1 MKSNK
6 PKIRIALTGNPN
18 SGKTTLFNALTGS
31 RQHVGNYPGI
41 TVEKKE
47 GFVESPEHVLH
58 FVDLPGTYSLTAYS
72 QEELVARNY
81 IIIEKPDLVVDV
93 VNAASLERNLYLAL
107 QILELGAPLILALNM
122 MDEVRKKGI
131 TLNTELLEQRM
142 GCRVVETVARQ
153 GKGKQELIGTI
164 ISLKSR
170 KDELKAPVEI
180 SYGPDL
186 DPVLNDMVA
195 VIKESGFMTKTY
207 PARWI
212 ALKYLE
218 SDEEI
223 ISEGRRKSREISR
236 KLEDAAREVA
246 EHCLKTLKTYPE
258 AIIADYRYGFISS
271 LLKDVV
277 TRDQQRQRIEMSDYV
292 DRFLTHRMFGPLF
305 MIFVLYMV
313 YNLTFMVGDI
323 PLSLI
328 EDFFGWMGD
337 VVRGLMPDGL
347 LQSLLA
353 SGIIDGVGAV
363 LSFVPLLMIIFFCI
377 AFLEDSGYMAR
388 VAYMLDRVFSY
399 FGLHGCSIMPFIVSG
414 GIAGGCAV
422 PGIMAART
430 LRSPREKLAT
440 ILTAP
445 FMTCGA
451 KLPVFLLLAAVF
463 FPANQALAL
472 FMITVLAWAS
482 ALLVSKFL
490 RSTIIRGPATP
501 FVMELPPYRLP
512 TLRGL
517 LIHTWERTWQYIKKA
532 GTIILAISILIWAA
546 MTFPQ
551 LPEERLEYYDSQ
563 TAILEDDIRSLNGD
577 ASNNEK
583 MAEILPDQERIEFF
597 LAEEQLA
604 YSYAGRVG
612 TFLEPLSSWAGF
624 DWRINISLV
633 GGFAAKEVI
642 ISTLGTAYSLGA
654 VEEDDTSSL
663 AERIKQDPD
672 WNAKRAI
679 SLIIFVLLYA
689 PCFVAV
695 VAIARESGSWKWAG
709 FAMVFNTV
717 FAFGFSA
724 AVYQTL
730 NFFI

>member
-1 MKSNK
+1 MADKK
-6 PKIRIALTGNPN
+6 KITIALSGNPN
-18 SGKTTLFNALTGS
+18 AGKTTLFNTLTGS

-47 GFVESPEHVLH
+47 GFIESANHILH

-72 QEELVARNY
+72 QEELVARNFMVQ
-81 IIIEKPDLVVDV
+81 EEPDLVVDV
-93 VNAASLERNLYLAL
+93 VNAAALERNLYLAV

-122 MDEVRKKGI
+122 MDEVKKKGI
-131 TLNTELLEQRM
+131 SLDTELLEQRM
-142 GCRVVETVARQ
+142 GCKVVETVARQ
-153 GKGKQELIGTI
+153 GRGKQKLIDTI
-164 ISLKSR
+164 IEMSNQT
-170 KDELKAPVEI
+170 EAFKAPLKI

-186 DPVLNDMVA
+186 DPV
-195 VIKESGFMTKTY
+195 IEEMTATIEKNAFLTDTY

-218 SDEEI
+218 MDDEILGEGRKKSKD
-223 ISEGRRKSREISR
+223 ISE
-236 KLEDAAREVA
+236 KLELAARDVA
-246 EHCLKTLKTYPE
+246 DHCLKTLKTYPE
-258 AIIADYRYGFISS
+258 AVIADYRYGFISS

-277 TRDQQRQRIEMSDYV
+277 SRDEQRQRIEMSDQV
-292 DRFLTHRMFGPLF
+292 DKFLTHRLLGPLF
-305 MIFVLYMV
+305 MVFILYMV
-313 YNLTFMVGDI
+313 YTLTFLVGDV
-323 PLSLI
+323 PLGLI
-328 EDFFGWMGD
+328 EDFFGWFGD
-337 VVRGLMPDGL
+337 GVRAVMPDGL
-347 LQSLLA
+347 LQSLIA

-388 VAYMLDRVFSY
+388 VAYMLDRVFRY

-451 KLPVFLLLAAVF
+451 KLPVFLLLAGVF

-472 FMITVLAWAS
+472 FFITVLAWAS
-482 ALLVSKFL
+482 ALLISKLL
-490 RSTIIRGPATP
+490 RSTIIKGPSTP

-532 GTIILAISILIWAA
+532 GTIILAISIIIWAA

-551 LPEERLEYYDSQ
+551 LPEDRLAYYESMSVQVEDIDQGFENDFGLIPGADPGS
-563 TAILEDDIRSLNGD
+563 TLEEQAEFSL
-577 ASNNEK
+577 A
-583 MAEILPDQERIEFF
+583 R
-597 LAEEQLA
+597 EQLA

-612 TFLEPLSSWAGF
+612 TFLEPVTKWAGF

-642 ISTLGTAYSLGA
+642 ISTLGTAYSLGS
-654 VEEDDTSSL
+654 VDEDEPSNL
-663 AERIKQDPD
+663 AGRIEQDPD
-672 WNAKRAI
+672 WDAKRAI

-695 VAIARESGSWKWAG
+695 VAIARESASWKWAG
-709 FAMVFNTV
+709 FSMVFNTV
-717 FAFGFSA
+717 FAFGFSTV
-724 AVYQTL
+724 VYQTL
-730 NFFI
+730 KIFI

>member
-47 GFVESPEHVLH
+47 GFVESAEHVLH

-131 TLNTELLEQRM
+131 TLNTSLLEQRM

-153 GKGKQELIGTI
+153 GKGKQELIETI
-164 ISLKSR
+164 ISLKN
-170 KDELKAPVEI
+170 KKGELKAPVEI

-186 DPVLNDMVA
+186 DPVLNEMVA
-195 VIKESGFMTKTY
+195 VIKESGFMTQTY

-223 ISEGRRKSREISR
+223 ISEGRRKSREISK
-236 KLEDAAREVA
+236 KLEDAAEEVA

-305 MIFVLYMV
+305 MIFILYMV
-313 YNLTFMVGDI
+313 YNLTFIVGEI

-328 EDFFGWMGD
+328 EYFFGWMGD
-337 VVRGLMPDGL
+337 MVRGFMPDGL

-551 LPEERLEYYDSQ
+551 LPEESLGYYDSKA
-563 TAILEDDIRSLNGD
+563 TILEDDLRSLNGD
-577 ASNNEK
+577 ASFHEN
-583 MAEILPDQERIEFF
+583 MAEILSDQERIEFS
-597 LAEEQLA
+597 LAEDQLA

-612 TFLEPLSSWAGF
+612 AFLEPVSSWAGF

-672 WNAKRAI
+672 WDAKRAI

-709 FAMVFNTV
+709 FSMVFNTV
-717 FAFGFSA
+717 FAFGFST

-730 NFFI
+730 KFFV

>member
-1 MKSNK
+1 MDSTKK
-6 PKIRIALTGNPN
+6 TITIALSGNPN
-18 SGKTTLFNALTGS
+18 AGKTTLFNIITGS

-47 GFVESPEHVLH
+47 GFVETSGHMLH

-81 IIIEKPDLVVDV
+81 MIQEGPDLVVDV
-93 VNAASLERNLYLAL
+93 VNASSLERNLYLAV

-142 GCRVVETVARQ
+142 DCRVVETVARQ
-153 GKGKQELIGTI
+153 GKGKQELIDTI
-164 ISLKSR
+164 IEMSEQTEAFKSPLK
-170 KDELKAPVEI
+170 I

-186 DPVLNDMVA
+186 DPVIEEMTA
-195 VIKESGFMTKTY
+195 IIESSSFLTDTY

-218 SDEEI
+218 MDEEI
-223 ISEGRRKSREISR
+223 LAEGRKKSKDISEKIEQAVH
-236 KLEDAAREVA
+236 DVA
-246 EHCLKTLKTYPE
+246 DHCLKTLKTYPE
-258 AIIADYRYGFISS
+258 AVIADYRYGFISS

-277 TRDQQRQRIEMSDYV
+277 SRDEQRQRIEMSDHM
-292 DRFLTHRMFGPLF
+292 DKFLTHRLLGPLF
-305 MIFVLYMV
+305 MVFVLYMV
-313 YNLTFMVGDI
+313 YTLTFLVGDV
-323 PLSLI
+323 PLGLI
-328 EDFFGWMGD
+328 EDFFGWLGNN
-337 VVRGLMPDGL
+337 VRAVMPDGL
-347 LQSLLA
+347 LQSLIA

-388 VAYMLDRVFSY
+388 VAYMLDRVFRY

-451 KLPVFLLLAAVF
+451 KLPVFLLLAAIF

-472 FMITVLAWAS
+472 FLITVLAWAS
-482 ALLVSKFL
+482 ALLVSKLL

-512 TLRGL
+512 TMRGL

-532 GTIILAISILIWAA
+532 GTIILAISIIIWAA

-551 LPEERLEYYDSQ
+551 LPEERLAYYESLSMKVESIDQ
-563 TAILEDDIRSLNGD
+563 GFEDDLYIGPG
-577 ASNNEK
+577 AGH
-583 MAEILPDQERIEFF
+583 EISFEEQVEFS

-604 YSYAGRVG
+604 YSYAGRIG
-612 TFLEPLSSWAGF
+612 TFLEPVTKWAGF

-654 VEEDDTSSL
+654 VDEDDPSSL
-663 AERIKQDPD
+663 AGRIEQDPD
-672 WNAKRAI
+672 WDAKRAI

-695 VAIARESGSWKWAG
+695 VAIARESGSWKWAC

-717 FAFGFSA
+717 FAFAFSTV
-724 AVYQTL
+724 VYQTL
-730 NFFI
+730 KVFI